1 MFAFSA
7 FPSLNIT
14 EMDLVQALLFALAV
28 LLWEVLKWLKLI
40 ANSLGCNPH
49 RTKAI
54 KQGMKRLGYDP
65 FDEER
70 NSRMRKDKD
79 KFKKLDD
86 DLKELLNADL
96 FESPAKVGQSVRL
109 IEKLDAI
116 CKLLEARLVEPPAT
130 R

>member
-1 MFAFSA
+1 MSLFTA

-40 ANSLGCNPH
+40 AGSLGCNPH
-49 RTKAI
+49 RAKFI
-54 KQGMKRLGYDP
+54 KQRMKKLGYDP
-65 FDEER
+65 YNEGRRSKISKPEFE
-70 NSRMRKDKD
+70 
-79 KFKKLDD
+79 KLDGE
-86 DLKELLNADL
+86 LKGLLEADL

-116 CKLLEARLVEPPAT
+116 TKLLETRLEPPDT